1 MCQLREQVMPVMPTG
16 KFRMIQIVA
25 HEAYGLLDLQG
36 IDHGLATLSGNE
48 AVRLRGLLDDVLASV
63 MSVPTCHN
71 WSRNVTRH

>member
-1 MCQLREQVMPVMPTG
+1 MPVMPTG

-25 HEAYGLLDLQG
+25 HEAYGLDLQG